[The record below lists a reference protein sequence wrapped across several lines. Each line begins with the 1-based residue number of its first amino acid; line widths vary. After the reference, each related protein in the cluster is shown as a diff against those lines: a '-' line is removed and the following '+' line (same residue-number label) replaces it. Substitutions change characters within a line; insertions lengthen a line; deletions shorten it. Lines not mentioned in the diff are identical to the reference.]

1 MTIPLQTMSPRD
13 TWLHNLFILRLCG
26 LMLQIGVLA
35 VAQWKLHILLPL
47 ATLLWVLALSMV
59 WVVLTGWRLTRLWSV
74 TAWTYSGQ
82 LLVDMSI
89 LGMLLYFTGGASNPF
104 VSLFLLPV
112 IIAATVLPTRFAWA
126 ISGLSIV
133 TYTLLSHWYV
143 PMVLPSGA
151 VAFRLH
157 LLGMWLNFILSAV
170 LITGFVG
177 RMAHSIRVRDQAL
190 VRIREQR
197 LRDEQ
202 IVALGSLAAGAAHE
216 LSTPLA
222 TMNVVT
228 GELLEDFTED
238 PELQPSL
245 ALLQQQIG
253 LCKNILTRLT
263 QQAQNARSN
272 SGHLQTVDA
281 WLLSVLDQWQLM
293 RPQVQLQIRWLSALP
308 APEIIVGE
316 ALGQAV
322 LNLCNNAADAGNNQM
337 ELEVT
342 WDAQKIHIDILDR
355 GAGFDSAWPLGL
367 GFFTT
372 KHEQGGSGIGL
383 MLANASIE
391 QYGGKVSLHQRNDG
405 GARVKVSLPIFVS
418 KEQT

>member
-1 MTIPLQTMSPRD
+1 
-13 TWLHNLFILRLCG
+13 
-26 LMLQIGVLA
+26 
-35 VAQWKLHILLPL
+35 
-47 ATLLWVLALSMV
+47 
-59 WVVLTGWRLTRLWSV
+59 
-74 TAWTYSGQ
+74 
-82 LLVDMSI
+82 
-89 LGMLLYFTGGASNPF
+89 
-104 VSLFLLPV
+104 
-112 IIAATVLPTRFAWA
+112 
-126 ISGLSIV
+126 
-133 TYTLLSHWYV
+133 
-143 PMVLPSGA
+143 
-151 VAFRLH
+151 
-157 LLGMWLNFILSAV
+157 
-170 LITGFVG
+170 
-177 RMAHSIRVRDQAL
+177 MAHSIRVRDQAL

-228 GELLEDFTED
+228 GELLEDFTDD

-263 QQAQNARSN
+263 QQAHNARSE
-272 SGHLQTVDA
+272 SGQLQASDT
-281 WLLSVLDQWQLM
+281 WLLAVLDQWQLM
-293 RPQVQLQIRWLSALP
+293 RPQVQRQIRWLSALP
-308 APEIIVGE
+308 APKIVVGE
-316 ALGQAV
+316 ALEQAM

-367 GFFTT
+367 GVFTT

-391 QYGGKVSLHQRNDG
+391 QYGGKVSLHQRNG
-405 GARVKVSLPIFVS
+405 GGTRVKVSLPIFVG